1 MVQCAITRNMTVF
14 YCKHDMCLPEAQYFF
29 FTSIGGGLI
38 LILRYAYNVCGL
50 ALEFSGSAAQIVM
63 FARCEVTIKRLF

>member
-1 MVQCAITRNMTVF
+1 MRVYQ
-14 YCKHDMCLPEAQYFF
+14 KHNTFF
-29 FTSIGGGLI
+29 ATSIGGGLI

>member
-1 MVQCAITRNMTVF
+1 MIYVYRE
-14 YCKHDMCLPEAQYFF
+14 HDIRLPEAQYFF
-29 FTSIGGGLI
+29 IASIGRGLI